1 MFYEKNNELNKY
13 KKQKEEKRKNE
24 EIIKKNKNIYE
35 LIKLLKCLNIW
46 I

>member
-24 EIIKKNKNIYE
+24 EIIKKK
-35 LIKLLKCLNIW
+35 
-46 I
+46 

>member
-24 EIIKKNKNIYE
+24 VIIKKNKIYT
-35 LIKLLKCLNIW
+35 N
-46 I
+46 

>member
-24 EIIKKNKNIYE
+24 EIIKKNKIYT
-35 LIKLLKCLNIW
+35 N
-46 I
+46 